1 MIKDELEY
9 EVSKEWVEKFNR
21 TIAAME
27 RDEESKRKD
36 FLKWDAGRGSIQC
49 HLDQLHE
56 EIAEYERLMAW
67 DKSKPIEI
75 VVENFNKL
83 SDALIKARIA
93 AKMSEEELAEI
104 LDIDPERIKEY
115 EKKNYQSA
123 TLTEL
128 VNISCALG
136 LEFKT
141 AVMQVDFEE
150 IEFTKQ
156 TVAER
161 RQRKREK
168 ASKTA

>member
-9 EVSKEWVEKFNR
+9 EVSKEWVEKFNK
-21 TIAAME
+21 TLSAME
-27 RDEESKRKD
+27 RDEEAKRKD
-36 FLKWDAGRGSIQC
+36 FLKWDAGRGSIQR

-75 VVENFNKL
+75 VVENFNRL
-83 SDALIKARIA
+83 SEALIKARIA
-93 AKMSEEELAEI
+93 AKMSEEELAKI

-115 EKKNYQSA
+115 EKKKYQNAS
-123 TLTEL
+123 LMEIL
-128 VNISCALG
+128 EISLALG

-150 IEFTKQ
+150 IEAIKET
-156 TVAER
+156 AER
-161 RQRKREK
+161 WRKRKREK

>member
-1 MIKDELEY
+1 
-9 EVSKEWVEKFNR
+9 
-21 TIAAME
+21 
-27 RDEESKRKD
+27 
-36 FLKWDAGRGSIQC
+36 
-49 HLDQLHE
+49 LDQLHE

-75 VVENFNKL
+75 VVEDFNRL
-83 SDALIKARIA
+83 SEALIKARMA

-115 EKKNYQSA
+115 EKKKYQNAS
-123 TLTEL
+123 LMEIL
-128 VNISCALG
+128 EISLALG

-150 IEFTKQ
+150 IEAIKET
-156 TVAER
+156 AER
-161 RQRKREK
+161 WRKRKREK